1 LSLNAETRELPAALD
16 VSLAKNASVVLVPIA
31 LEQPAG
37 EPPFDGFRRST
48 DTPRQLGHE
57 HRDSLQP
64 CYPYPPFGRRSTPG
78 TECSAQMSEREWTVA
93 DLFAGAGGLTEGF
106 RQAGFR
112 PTVAV
117 EFDRWAAQT
126 YAANFG
132 DHVLACPIENVDVRA
147 VRGGLVWS
155 GFNSAREPVSYE
167 TPVIDVLVGGPP
179 CQGFSPLGRMTD
191 WDRHDPRNKL
201 WRHYARILEAVNP
214 KIFVIENVPELL
226 TSSEFVMLRRVVS
239 KLGYTLAHGVLN
251 AANFCVPQSRRR
263 AIIVG
268 SRVAAPALPDAIA
281 VRRTVKDAI
290 GDLPLVPTNEN
301 WHVARNPRPTS
312 IERYKCVPPG
322 GNRFHLQR
330 ARPDLTPACWT
341 RKTTG
346 SVDVFGRME
355 WDKPAP
361 TIRTEFFKP
370 EKGRYL
376 HPEAHRP
383 ITIREAARLQTFPD
397 GFAFVGSNVQVAK
410 QIGNAV
416 PVELARRIGERVSSI
431 LETRRVGK
439 NVPMERAVLAA
450 VY

>member
-1 LSLNAETRELPAALD
+1 M
-16 VSLAKNASVVLVPIA
+16 SV
-31 LEQPAG
+31 
-37 EPPFDGFRRST
+37 
-48 DTPRQLGHE
+48 
-57 HRDSLQP
+57 
-64 CYPYPPFGRRSTPG
+64 
-78 TECSAQMSEREWTVA
+78 REWTVA

-132 DHVLACPIENVDVRA
+132 EHVLACRIEDVG
-147 VRGGLVWS
+147 VRVIAGGLEWS
-155 GFNSAREPVSYE
+155 GRNVAGDVTSYE
-167 TPVIDVLVGGPP
+167 TPAVDVLVGGPP

-191 WDRHDPRNKL
+191 WDRRDPRNKL
-201 WRHYARILEAVNP
+201 WRHYARILEAVDP
-214 KIFVIENVPELL
+214 KVFVIENVPELL
-226 TSSEFVMLRRVVS
+226 TSAEFVTLRRAVL
-239 KLGYTLAHGVLN
+239 KLGFKITHGVLN
-251 AANFCVPQSRRR
+251 AAHYGVPQSRRR
-263 AIIVG
+263 AIIIG
-268 SRVAAPALPDAIA
+268 SRVTDPALPDAIV
-281 VRRTVKDAI
+281 VRRTVRDAI
-290 GDLPLVPTNEN
+290 GDLPLVPTGKN

-312 IERYKCVPPG
+312 VERYKCVPPG

-330 ARPDLTPACWT
+330 ERPDLTPACWT

-416 PVELARRIGERVSSI
+416 PVELARLIGQRV
-431 LETRRVGK
+431 LLMLDATKTRLTRK
-439 NVPMERAVLAA
+439 NSVIEKAVSAA
-450 VY
+450 V